1 MTPFYLSKK
10 GKQSNRKM
18 GKVHEQIIHRK
29 GNLKSNQEHA
39 NWNNESLFY
48 ICQIGQKKKG
58 ISQTADVSQDTE
70 TCTEWNI
77 ADGCKITIEHT
88 LAAPATGEHMDTKE
102 NSGSAL
108 DVQPGNPLK
117 QAKRK

>member
-1 MTPFYLSKK
+1 M
-10 GKQSNRKM
+10 NRQFTEKETW
-18 GKVHEQIIHRK
+18 KVIRNMQIETMRVSSTSVR
-29 GNLKSNQEHA
+29 LA
-39 NWNNESLFY
+39 
-48 ICQIGQKKKG
+48 KKKG